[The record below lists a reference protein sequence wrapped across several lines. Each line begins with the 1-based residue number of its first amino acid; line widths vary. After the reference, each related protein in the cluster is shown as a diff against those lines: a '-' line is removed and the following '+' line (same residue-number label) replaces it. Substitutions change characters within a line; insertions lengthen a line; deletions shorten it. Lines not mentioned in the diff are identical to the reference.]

1 MTNDL
6 TAHDLPETPA
16 TRQVEA
22 LRGLIGGRIHL
33 PGDPGYDD
41 ARLPWNTA
49 VDQRPAAVAAPR
61 TPHEVG
67 TVVRMAA
74 ELGLRVAPQSTG
86 HNAAPLAA
94 RGLDDVVLLRT
105 SAMGRTTADPAR
117 GIVRVEGGALWEA
130 AVDTAAAH
138 GQAVLHGSSPDV
150 GIAGYSLGGG
160 IGWYAR
166 ALGLATNSLT
176 AVEIVIGDGS
186 LVRASATENEE
197 LFWAVRGGG
206 GSFGVVTALEFRMY
220 PIETAYAGFLMWDL
234 VDIEPVLREWV
245 AWAPGAPDEVT
256 TSIRAMRMPPLPEL
270 PDFLRGRDVAII
282 DGAVL
287 SSDERA
293 EQILA
298 GLRALNPEA
307 DTFARVPAKSL
318 VRLHMDPEGG
328 TPAVSDSAMLGS
340 CPDAAVDAFL
350 TEAGPDAQSSL
361 LLAELRQLGGA
372 LKRPHED
379 AGVLTHLEAEFVSF
393 ALAVS
398 ATPEMAAQGHA
409 DAKRFTDALRPF
421 ANGRQYLNFAENPV
435 DASTAYPREA
445 WTQLK
450 GVRSAVDPH
459 GLFAANHPIPRLWED
474 RRPSA

>member
-1 MTNDL
+1 MTHDL
-6 TAHDLPETPA
+6 TARHVPEIPA
-16 TRQVEA
+16 TLQVEA

-33 PGDPGYDD
+33 PGDRGYDA
-41 ARLPWNTA
+41 ARLPWNVA
-49 VDQRPAAVAAPR
+49 VDQRPAAVAVPR
-61 TPHEVG
+61 TAHEVG

-94 RGLDDVVLLRT
+94 HGLGDVVLLRT
-105 SAMGRTTADPAR
+105 SAMGRAITDPAR

-130 AVDTAAAH
+130 AVDAAAAH
-138 GQAVLHGSSPDV
+138 SQAVLHGSSPDV

-166 ALGLATNSLT
+166 TLGLATNSLT

-186 LVRASATENEE
+186 LVRASASENVE

-245 AWAPGAPDEVT
+245 AWAPGAPDEIT

-270 PDFLRGRDVAII
+270 PNFLRGRDVAIV

-287 SSDERA
+287 GSDERGQ
-293 EQILA
+293 EILA
-298 GLRALNPEA
+298 GLRALKPEL

-340 CPDAAVDAFL
+340 FPDAAVDAFL
-350 TEAGPDAQSSL
+350 AEAGPNAQSSL

-372 LKRPHED
+372 LGRPHEG

-393 ALAVS
+393 ALAVA
-398 ATPEMAAQGHA
+398 ATPEMGAQGRA
-409 DAKRFTDALRPF
+409 DAKRLTDALRPF

-435 DASTAYPREA
+435 DANTAYRPEV

-459 GLFAANHPIPRLWED
+459 GLFAANHPIPRLSED